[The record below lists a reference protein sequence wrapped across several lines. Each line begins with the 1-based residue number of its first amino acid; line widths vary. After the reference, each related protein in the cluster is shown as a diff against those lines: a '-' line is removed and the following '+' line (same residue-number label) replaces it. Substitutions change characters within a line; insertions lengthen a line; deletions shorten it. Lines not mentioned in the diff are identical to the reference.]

1 MSNKGK
7 KVLAL
12 VAAIAT
18 MSATLSMAGC
28 GNVTNYRGETLTGS
42 FDAAAA
48 VESNGGFAVQKGD
61 YVYFI
66 NGSQDYTANNT
77 YGKVV
82 KGALMRIANADL
94 DKGDYSKA
102 QIVVPSLFTTSNY
115 NSGVYIYGEYVYYA
129 TPTTDKNLQGEVENS
144 WIDFKRAKLD
154 GSEAPMN
161 GQFFRLSTNS
171 ANYRFVEENG
181 VVYCLYEETVDG
193 AKCLKSYNTKTGDHV
208 VLVKGAKS
216 SFYYDMKDLTNG
228 NVYYTMDVS
237 YDIDSDNATK
247 AQYDQLYTVNAAAT
261 VTVDASKAA
270 YTVKD
275 GATYDF
281 DEKYLKENDVD
292 LSDYTA
298 YPYVNLGTLA
308 LDGVGKNS
316 LPSIFNQEEAES
328 TEITGYN
335 YTIQRYENGGV
346 YFTRKALTTAGST
359 DPNLYYLADAD
370 VKADK
375 SISNND
381 FEAEGNPVDFV
392 SKETTNASA
401 TALFEIENDNHVYY
415 YVSGD
420 KIEKATVTAENTNV
434 LTIARKVS
442 GATLLKVADNYVYYS
457 GTGTNGKSLSRIKL
471 SEDAEVYNPLL
482 NNKEYQPQ
490 TLPLVDYSDS
500 WYKPEF
506 FGNVVLYPNAQNFG
520 SGTVAYNYIYAAR
533 LDKIEENQ
541 TKYEAV
547 QEYIDEYSDSATSQN
562 LIKYFFRTD
571 LTVSEE
577 SQGEYDKDFFAEVKG
592 KFEGENKLVKESEII
607 APVSRVNK
615 DDAKEIEQS
624 WTDYLLQP
632 KAEEKSEDGLSAGA
646 IWAIVIGSVIVVAA
660 AIAIPTVIVLNKKA
674 AKKREEE
681 ATVNAYKRK
690 KIDTTDDKSI
700 DVYADETPVE
710 EAPVE
715 ETAAEA
721 EETTEAVEET
731 TAEEIPADEAVQTE
745 ETNE

>member
-1 MSNKGK
+1 MGNKGK
-7 KVLAL
+7 KFLAL
-12 VAAIAT
+12 VAAITT
-18 MSATLSMAGC
+18 MSATLSLAGC
-28 GNVTNYRGETLTGS
+28 GGITSYKGEELTGT
-42 FDAAAA
+42 FDAAAT
-48 VESNGGFAVQKGD
+48 VESNGGFAVKKGD
-61 YVYFI
+61 NVYFI
-66 NGSQDYTANNT
+66 NGSQTYTADNT
-77 YGKVV
+77 YGDVV
-82 KGALMRIANADL
+82 KGALMCISTADL
-94 DKGDYSKA
+94 ESGNYSNAK
-102 QIVVPSLFTTSNY
+102 IVVPSLFTTANY
-115 NSGVYIYGEYVYYA
+115 NAGVYIYGEYVYYA

-154 GSEAPMN
+154 GSEAPMK

-181 VVYCLYEETVDG
+181 VVYCLYEDTIDG
-193 AKCLKSYNTKTGDHV
+193 TKCLKSYNTETGDDV

-228 NVYYTMDVS
+228 NVYYTMAVS
-237 YDIDSDNATK
+237 YDIDSDNATT
-247 AQYDQLYTVNAAAT
+247 ATYDQLYTVNAAAT

-281 DEKYLKENDVD
+281 DEEYLKENDVD

-298 YPYVNLGTLA
+298 YPYVNLGTLV

-316 LPSIFNQEEAES
+316 LPSMFNQEEVES
-328 TEITGYN
+328 TEVTGYN
-335 YTIQRYENGGV
+335 YTIQRYENNGV

-359 DPNLYYLADAD
+359 DPNLYYFADKD
-370 VKADK
+370 VKADN

-381 FEAEGNPVDFV
+381 FNANGPVQFV
-392 SKETTNASA
+392 SKETTKASA
-401 TALFEIENDNHVYY
+401 TALFEIESNNHVYY

-420 KIEKATVTAENTNV
+420 KIEKATVTAGSTNV
-434 LTIARKVS
+434 LTIARKTS
-442 GATLLKVADNYVYYS
+442 GATLLKVADGYVYYS

-520 SGTVAYNYIYAAR
+520 TGTVAYNYIYAAR

-547 QEYIDEYSDSATSQN
+547 EEYINEYSDNATSQN

-571 LTVSEE
+571 LEVVEE
-577 SQGEYDKDFFAEVKG
+577 SEKQYDEDFFAEVKA

-607 APVSRVNK
+607 APLSRINE
-615 DDAKEIEQS
+615 DDAEEIQTS
-624 WTDYLLQP
+624 WEDYLLQP
-632 KAEEKSEDGLSAGA
+632 DEEETTEEGLSVIA

-660 AIAIPTVIVLNKKA
+660 AVAIPTIIVLKKKA

-700 DVYADETPVE
+700 DVYADETP
-710 EAPVE
+710 
-715 ETAAEA
+715 A
-721 EETTEAVEET
+721 EEN
-731 TAEEIPADEAVQTE
+731 QTE
-745 ETNE
+745 EN